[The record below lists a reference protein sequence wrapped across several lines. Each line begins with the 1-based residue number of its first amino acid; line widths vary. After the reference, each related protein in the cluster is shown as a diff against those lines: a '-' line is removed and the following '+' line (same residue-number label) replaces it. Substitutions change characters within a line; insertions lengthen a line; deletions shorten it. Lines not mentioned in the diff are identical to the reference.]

1 MDGDA
6 IYFGRRA
13 REEREAALKC
23 SHPRARQSHLD
34 LAERYDELAS
44 AIRAHQPQLADA
56 IGADRHHLN

>member
-44 AIRAHQPQLADA
+44 AIRGYQPQVRNP
-56 IGADRHHLN
+56 IGADSQHTA